1 MDGACRK
8 LAPQIKEGHGGEEGD
23 EVVDGKGVV
32 RHGDA
37 LRIKRILWAGG
48 AEKIASDGN
57 RKENPHAEE
66 GHPGEELNRG
76 ELAHGAGHRSD
87 RSGDFT
93 HAFVLE
99 FFEFIQIG
107 GWCFFCSQYS
117 PENAKEKD
125 NGSDCEGEVDSLGD
139 RMIGRRGGGDTELGV
154 EPAGEFGGEDGSC
167 ADENA
172 LHGKAD
178 GALAFGKE
186 VGDKGAEGFH
196 ADIDGGIED
205 PEETCGHP
213 EGAGAGH
220 KKKREGGKNGSD
232 EEVGSATAED
242 GVPGAIAEM
251 AYDRLDDQ
259 ASDGGSEP
267 EEGEG
272 RFGSAEVFVDRAHV
286 AHLEAPTEL
295 DAKEAERHI
304 PDGEEGGGD
313 GWGGGRG

>member
-1 MDGACRK
+1 M
-8 LAPQIKEGHGGEEGD
+8 
-23 EVVDGKGVV
+23 
-32 RHGDA
+32 
-37 LRIKRILWAGG
+37 
-48 AEKIASDGN
+48 
-57 RKENPHAEE
+57 
-66 GHPGEELNRG
+66 
-76 ELAHGAGHRSD
+76 AHGARHGAD
-87 RSGDFT
+87 RGGDFT

-99 FFEFIQIG
+99 FFEFVQIG
-107 GWCFFCSQYS
+107 GGCLFCGHDS
-117 PENAKEKD
+117 PENAEEKD
-125 NGSDCEGEVDSLGD
+125 DGTDGEGEVDGLGNG
-139 RMIGRRGGGDTELGV
+139 MLGRRGGGDSELGV
-154 EPAGEFGGEDGSC
+154 EPAREFGGEDGSSS
-167 ADENA
+167 DEDA

-178 GALAFGKE
+178 GALAFGE
-186 VGDKGAEGFH
+186 EIGDKGAEGFH

-220 KKKREGGKNGSD
+220 KEEREGGEDGSN

-242 GVPGAIAEM
+242 GVPGTIAEV
-251 AYDRLDDQ
+251 ADDGLNDQ
-259 ASDGGSEP
+259 ARDGGSEP

-272 RFGSAEVFVDRAHV
+272 GFGSAEVFVDRAHV

>member
-1 MDGACRK
+1 VDRPSRK
-8 LAPQIKEGHGGEEGD
+8 LTPQIKEGHGREEGD

-32 RHGDA
+32 RESDSLWVEGI
-37 LRIKRILWAGG
+37 LRASGT
-48 AEKIASDGN
+48 EKISSYGD
-57 RKENPHAEE
+57 REKDPHAEE

-87 RSGDFT
+87 RGGDFT

-99 FFEFIQIG
+99 FFEFVQIG
-107 GWCFFCSQYS
+107 GWGLFCGHYS

-125 NGSDCEGEVDSLGD
+125 NGSDGEGEVDGLGD
-139 RMIGRRGGGDTELGV
+139 GMLGRRGGDDSELGV
-154 EPAGEFGGEDGSC
+154 EPAREFGGEDGSC
-167 ADENA
+167 ADEDA
-172 LHGKAD
+172 LHGKAN

-213 EGAGAGH
+213 EGAGARH
-220 KKKREGGKNGSD
+220 KEEREGGEDGSD
-232 EEVGSATAED
+232 KKVGSAPAED
-242 GVPGAIAEM
+242 RVPGAVAEV
-251 AYDRLDDQ
+251 ADDGLNDE
-259 ASDGGSEP
+259 ASDGGGEP
-267 EEGEG
+267 EERES

-295 DAKEAERHI
+295 DAKEAERHV
-304 PDGEEGGGD
+304 PDREEGGCD
-313 GWGGGRG
+313 WGGGWG